1 MGKTTKFKE
10 TEIGMIPEDWEVK
23 AIGDVADV
31 IGGGTPSTKDAN
43 NFGGDI
49 PWITPIDLSNYQ
61 FRYIRKG
68 ERNITKEGL
77 ENSSAKLLPKE
88 TILLTT
94 RAPIGYVAI
103 ADNEVTTNQGFRSLI
118 PKKEAISLFL
128 YYLLKLNTEYLKAHS
143 SGTTF
148 GELSGSALKSLKFPF
163 PPISEQ
169 TLIAKILSDLDSK
182 VELNCQM
189 NKTLEAIGQAIFKSW
204 FVEFEFPGHEKTKFV
219 NDLPEE
225 WYEGCLADILE
236 ISIGG
241 DWGNDNEAEGMV
253 QAISLR
259 GTDLESLKSG
269 GYAPEAPVRWI
280 RKDKL
285 GKRIIRD
292 SDILIGGSGLGPI
305 GKTIYCSRYLNG
317 LYAFPVT
324 YSNFCKRLTAKTP
337 GFAVYVEIIL
347 ENMYLSGEMN
357 QFYTGTSIPNLDVNS
372 LIKFPVIIPTAGI
385 ISKFYEIVAH
395 KFMKLFN
402 KENTLLSQ
410 IRDSLLPRLMSGKIR
425 ITKRSL

>member
-1 MGKTTKFKE
+1 MKDKFKQ
-10 TEIGMIPEDWEVK
+10 TEINGISMAWHESRVGDHIELAYGDGLPERVRKNGHIPVFGSNGIIGFHDKSLVK
-23 AIGDVADV
+23 GPGIIIGRK
-31 IGGGTPSTKDAN
+31 GTVGQVVFSKTD
-43 NFGGDI
+43 F
-49 PWITPIDLSNYQ
+49 WPIDTTYYVKIKGDDDMVFWYYFLS
-61 FRYIRKG
+61 
-68 ERNITKEGL
+68 TLGL
-77 ENSSAKLLPKE
+77 NQMNSHSAVPGLNRDNVYEISTSLP
-88 TILLTT
+88 
-94 RAPIGYVAI
+94 
-103 ADNEVTTNQGFRSLI
+103 SL
-118 PKKEAISLFL
+118 
-128 YYLLKLNTEYLKAHS
+128 
-143 SGTTF
+143 
-148 GELSGSALKSLKFPF
+148 
-163 PPISEQ
+163 SEQ
-169 TLIAKILSDLDSK
+169 RAIAKILSDLDEK
-182 VELNCQM
+182 IELNHQM
-189 NKTLEAIGQAIFKSW
+189 NKTLESIAQAIFKRW
-204 FVEFEFPGHEKTKFV
+204 FVDFEFPGHGKTKFV
-219 NDLPEE
+219 NNLPEG

-269 GYAPEAPVRWI
+269 GYASEAPVRWI

-337 GFAVYVEIIL
+337 GFAVYAERIL

-385 ISKFYEIVAH
+385 VSKFYEIVAH

-402 KENTLLSQ
+402 KENVLLSQ

-425 ITKRSL
+425 VN

>member
-1 MGKTTKFKE
+1 MMSKMRLKQ
-10 TEIGMIPEDWEVK
+10 TEIGEIPTDWRIVT
-23 AIGDVADV
+23 IPDVAC
-31 IGGGTPSTKDAN
+31 
-43 NFGGDI
+43 NFDNKRKPLSSAERSKIRGQYPYYGAAGI
-49 PWITPIDLSNYQ
+49 IDYVND
-61 FRYIRKG
+61 FRY
-68 ERNITKEGL
+68 EGNYL
-77 ENSSAKLLPKE
+77 LIAEDGTVTSDGNRPMLQLTRGKFWVSNHAHVLQCKLYKD
-88 TILLTT
+88 T
-94 RAPIGYVAI
+94 
-103 ADNEVTTNQGFRSLI
+103 
-118 PKKEAISLFL
+118 LFL
-128 YYLLKLNTEYLKAHS
+128 YYQLKNTSVAPFITGAVQPKLSQENLNKI
-143 SGTTF
+143 
-148 GELSGSALKSLKFPF
+148 KFPW
-163 PPISEQ
+163 IENDDERGA
-169 TLIAKILSDLDSK
+169 IAKILSDLDDK
-182 VELNCQM
+182 IELNHQT
-189 NKTLEAIGQAIFKSW
+189 NKTLESIAQAIFKQW
-204 FVEFEFPGHEKTKFV
+204 FVDFEFPGYEKTKIV
-219 NDLPEE
+219 DGLPEG
-225 WYEGCLADILE
+225 WYKGCLADILE

-337 GFAVYVEIIL
+337 GFAVYAERIL
-347 ENMYLSGEMN
+347 ENMYLSGEMD

-385 ISKFYEIVAH
+385 VSKFYEIVAH

-425 ITKRSL
+425 VNA

>member
-1 MGKTTKFKE
+1 MKQTKFKE

-31 IGGGTPSTKDAN
+31 IGGGTPSTKDVN

-49 PWITPIDLSNYQ
+49 PWITPRDLSNYQ

-148 GELSGSALKSLKFPF
+148 GELSGSTLKSLKFPF
-163 PPISEQ
+163 PSISEQ

-182 VELNCQM
+182 IELNRQM
-189 NKTLEAIGQAIFKSW
+189 NKTLEAIGEALFKRW
-204 FVEFEFPGHEKTKFV
+204 FVDFEFPNEKGKPYKSSGGEMVDSELGKIPRGWKVGTFADEFNLTMGQSPPGKSYNENGEGIIFFQGRTDFGFRYPKNRMYCTSPTRFAEKDSTLLSV
-219 NDLPEE
+219 RAPVGDLNMTLERCCI
-225 WYEGCLADILE
+225 GRGLAAIIHKSNSRSYTYYALKYNQPQLKSFD
-236 ISIGG
+236 
-241 DWGNDNEAEGMV
+241 AEGTV
-253 QAISLR
+253 FGSVNKDNLKKIKITIPDKGLTKKFEESIFAI
-259 GTDLESLKSG
+259 DES
-269 GYAPEAPVRWI
+269 
-280 RKDKL
+280 
-285 GKRIIRD
+285 
-292 SDILIGGSGLGPI
+292 
-305 GKTIYCSRYLNG
+305 
-317 LYAFPVT
+317 
-324 YSNFCKRLTAKTP
+324 
-337 GFAVYVEIIL
+337 VE
-347 ENMYLSGEMN
+347 NN
-357 QFYTGTSIPNLDVNS
+357 
-372 LIKFPVIIPTAGI
+372 
-385 ISKFYEIVAH
+385 EI
-395 KFMKLFN
+395 
-402 KENTLLSQ
+402 ESETLSQ
-410 IRDSLLPRLMSGKIR
+410 IRDSLLPKLMSGKIR
-425 ITKRSL
+425 VPVEVRR

>member
-1 MGKTTKFKE
+1 MKQEFKQ
-10 TEIGMIPEDWEVK
+10 TEIGEIPEGWKIKPAEEFCLRVTDGTHYSPQKQSAGKFLVTSRHLKEGHLDFDNAYFISEEDYIETNRRSKVDRW
-23 AIGDVADV
+23 DV
-31 IGGGTPSTKDAN
+31 IFSMIGTVGEIYLEKRD
-43 NFGGDI
+43 DI
-49 PWITPIDLSNYQ
+49 NYAIKNVGLFKSGKNELIGKWLFYYFKSNIA
-61 FRYIRKG
+61 REYIHRSRAG
-68 ERNITKEGL
+68 
-77 ENSSAKLLPKE
+77 
-88 TILLTT
+88 TT
-94 RAPIGYVAI
+94 
-103 ADNEVTTNQGFRSLI
+103 Q
-118 PKKEAISLFL
+118 
-128 YYLLKLNTEYLKAHS
+128 EYL
-143 SGTTF
+143 TL
-148 GELSGSALKSLKFPF
+148 ESLRKFPILF
-163 PPISEQ
+163 PANKAMMS
-169 TLIAKILSDLDSK
+169 KIIGILDSIQDK
-182 VELNCQM
+182 IELNRQM
-189 NKTLEAIGQAIFKSW
+189 NKTLESIAQAIFKRW
-204 FVEFEFPGHEKTKFV
+204 FVDFEFPGHEKTKFV
-219 NDLPEE
+219 NNLPEG
-225 WYEGCLADILE
+225 WYGGCLADILE

-241 DWGNDNEAEGMV
+241 DWGNDNETEGMV

-337 GFAVYVEIIL
+337 GFAVYAEKIL

-385 ISKFYEIVAH
+385 VSKFYEIVAH

-425 ITKRSL
+425 INA